1 MKRKLADRLSWRQ
14 LYFGQIF
21 AKMDQ
26 GACLYPLDQVNENA
40 IEYTYLGFTEA
51 INIGQEQVRHLP

>member
-1 MKRKLADRLSWRQ
+1 LRE
-14 LYFGQIF
+14 
-21 AKMDQ
+21 DQ